1 MKYQEFYD
9 KKLKAWSEEYNPEAG
24 LIEENMLDWG
34 RGYHSRYSGIVHKTR
49 ENTSYATA
57 IIVGKAR
64 ELYERAASIL
74 EKVVDAQDTR
84 EDSKTFGLW
93 GYYFEESLDDMRA
106 PDYNWS
112 DFISKDLIAAL
123 MFGEN
128 ILNEELKAKLR
139 TAIHNAAVCSIRR
152 DVAPDYT
159 NISVM
164 SSFSIVA
171 AGEILGKPE
180 FVEIGRKRL
189 KRFLEYIE
197 FNGNYSEYNS
207 TGYSVI
213 TLEELSRILT
223 LVKDPETL
231 KTAQKLLEVGWK
243 LLAEHWNTSLK
254 QHTPPYYR
262 AYYDVDVFDE
272 KVRNQALPAWLYCG
286 TDGKVGEILSE
297 HRISF
302 DTIFYHQPCPEHIL
316 PLFEPVEERVVDEV
330 FYKKNDFRPV
340 GYEYCTISNYD
351 CPDLR
356 AYSYMTKDYS
366 MGSFDV
372 IDGWNQ
378 RRSSMVIWGKEDPS
392 YIRIRCMNNAYDFCS
407 GMVYTDQYK
416 NRMLSQLGFV
426 NDRGDFHFNL
436 DPIVDGTIKTK
447 ELYFK
452 IEFGGK
458 EVSVTRDDNV
468 FTYESQ
474 GVRVAVDIRKWR
486 FDGQEAEIIFNEEDK
501 CIELMCYRG
510 EEKELNLTALKET
523 YGVVVMTVNDKEN
536 YEIQTTCLDE
546 KAETTVKTS
555 EGELYVSSPTNVM
568 GYGQA
573 LLNYKTSKS
582 I

>member
-9 KKLKAWSEEYNPEAG
+9 RKLNTESAKFNPKVG
-24 LIEENMLDWG
+24 LIEENMLNWG
-34 RGYHSRYSGIVHKTR
+34 GGYHSRYCGIVHKTR
-49 ENTSYATA
+49 ENTAYATA
-57 IIVGKAR
+57 IIVGKAS
-64 ELYERAASIL
+64 ELYDRAASIL

-84 EDSKTFGLW
+84 ENSKTFGLW
-93 GYYFEESLDDMRA
+93 SYYFDESLDEMRA
-106 PDYNWS
+106 PDYNWA
-112 DFISKDLIAAL
+112 DFISKDLIGAL
-123 MFGEN
+123 IYGQD
-128 ILNEELKAKLR
+128 ILNEELKDKLR
-139 TAIHNAAVCSIRR
+139 IAINNAAICSIRR

-164 SSFSIVA
+164 SSFCIVA
-171 AGEILGKPE
+171 AGELLGNQE
-180 FVEIGRKRL
+180 YVEIGRARL
-189 KRFLEYIE
+189 KRFWEYIDY
-197 FNGNYSEYNS
+197 NGNYSEYNS

-213 TLEELSRILT
+213 TMEELSRIVA
-223 LVKDPETL
+223 LVKDQETL
-231 KTAQKLLEVGWK
+231 ETAHKLLEVGWK
-243 LLAEHWNTSLK
+243 LIGEHYNVSLK

-262 AYYDVDVFDE
+262 AYYDVDVFD
-272 KVRNQALPAWLYCG
+272 KDAASVRLPAWLYCSTNG
-286 TDGKVGEILSE
+286 LVGEILSE
-297 HRISF
+297 KRISF
-302 DTIFYHQPCPEHIL
+302 DTMFYHQPCPAHLL

-330 FYKKNDFRPV
+330 FYKKNNFRPE

-372 IDGWNQ
+372 IDCWNQ

-392 YIRIRCMNNAYDFCS
+392 YIRIRAINNGYDFCS

-436 DPIVDGTIKTK
+436 DPILDGTIKTK

-458 EVSVTRDDNV
+458 EVSVTRDGNV

-474 GVRVAVDIRKWR
+474 GVHVAVDIRKWKY
-486 FDGQEAEIIFNEEDK
+486 DGQEAEIIFNQEDK

-523 YGVVVMTVNDKEN
+523 YGVVVMTVNGEEE
-536 YEIQTTCLDE
+536 YEVQTTCLDE

-582 I
+582 V